1 MKIVIAGGTG
11 FLGGP
16 LAEMYAEDGNEVYV
30 LSRSVPVGEMRHDP
44 GTGVPG
50 ITRVGWIPDGSSGRW
65 SSVLEN
71 ADALVNLS
79 GEPLDAKRWNA
90 QTKQQLRDSRVLA
103 TGSLVAAMR
112 SLSSAP
118 AVFISGSAVGYYG
131 PCDNRPLSERDEPGK
146 DFLAQ
151 LCVDWEKEAL
161 PAASLT
167 RVVLIRTGIV
177 LERSGGALPEMMKPF
192 RFFAGGPLGSGRQ
205 YVSWV
210 HRLDWVEM
218 VRWIVQTPSV
228 RGPVNVTAPHPVT
241 NRQLARAIGR
251 AMRRPSLLPAP
262 AFALKAVVGEF
273 AESLVTGQRVIPAI
287 AQQAG
292 YHFRY
297 PELDQAFRGM
307 FEG

>member
-1 MKIVIAGGTG
+1 M
-11 FLGGP
+11 
-16 LAEMYAEDGNEVYV
+16 
-30 LSRSVPVGEMRHDP
+30 
-44 GTGVPG
+44 
-50 ITRVGWIPDGSSGRW
+50 
-65 SSVLEN
+65 LEN
-71 ADALVNLS
+71 ADALVNLA
-79 GEPLDAKRWNA
+79 GEPLDAKRWSA

-103 TGSLVAAMR
+103 TASLVAAMR

-161 PAASLT
+161 PAANQT

-192 RFFAGGPLGSGRQ
+192 RFFVGGPLGSGRQ

-228 RGPVNVTAPHPVT
+228 MGPINLTAPHPVT

-273 AESLVTGQRVIPAI
+273 ADSIVTGQRVIPAV